1 MLHTGPLKLI
11 NNNNNSDILWPL
23 WEKQEVRKINLV
35 IGEENLLLLVNHR
48 RLQLPL
54 FLRGASPRSRVAA
67 ACYYMDSLYLIYA
80 RRDVERRSH

>member
-1 MLHTGPLKLI
+1 MAAAK
-11 NNNNNSDILWPL
+11 
-23 WEKQEVRKINLV
+23 RKEFRRIIV
-35 IGEENLLLLVNHR
+35 VTEEENLLLLVNHR

-80 RRDVERRSH
+80 RRGSNVTAIDFQ